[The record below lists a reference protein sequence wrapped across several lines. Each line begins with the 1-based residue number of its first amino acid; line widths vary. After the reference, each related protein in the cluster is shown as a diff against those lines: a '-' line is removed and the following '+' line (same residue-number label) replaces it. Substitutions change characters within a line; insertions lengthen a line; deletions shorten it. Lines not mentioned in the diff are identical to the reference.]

1 MSTPREAELE
11 ALILEALED
20 LEGVTASP
28 KTWMSRARAAVNLN
42 PSNGYALATVKQKAE
57 S

>member
-20 LEGVTASP
+20 LEGVPASP

-42 PSNGYALATVKQKAE
+42 PANGYVLATANQKAKP
-57 S
+57 